1 MPSGI
6 EIHSAES
13 KASPH
18 RAGLPSPQQ
27 LAIWSAIAFGAA
39 LRILLYCKNSSLW
52 LDEALLALNIV
63 RRPLSGMF
71 RPLDYNQGAPVG
83 FLLLE
88 KLVTHAFGNGELSLR
103 LIPLIAGLD
112 SLFLFWKVARLYL
125 RLNAV
130 PVAMALFAL
139 CAPLIL
145 FSSEVKPYST
155 DVAISLVLLWAGKNM
170 TESTLEW
177 RQVLGFGLLGAVA
190 IWFSFPASFVLAGI
204 AAVLVIKAVRQ
215 PRRTRP
221 PRLEIVT
228 LVWAFSFAACYFLL
242 LRGLAHNHELLDF
255 WSAYFVPYPISWNS
269 FTWFAAR
276 FADMFRDPAGLMEAL
291 GLGFFLAGCW
301 SLFRKNEEH
310 EAFGLLTAPILMT
323 MIAAA
328 LRRYPFQGRLLAF
341 LVPSLLLLVAQGAMW
356 IAEKVRKIRAI
367 AFLFVVSLLVQPV
380 LGAADLLRHEPPEDI
395 KPAIQYIREHQ
406 RPGDSWYVYHF
417 ARYQYW
423 YYVPSPAAEEVI
435 IGRDCGSDP
444 ACYASDLDQLRGKSR
459 LWILF
464 SHIWTGSGVNE
475 EEFFLNRL
483 DSMGVRLDQFRSHQA
498 RAYLYDLSGGKE

>member
-63 RRPLSGMF
+63 RRPLRGMF

-88 KLVTHAFGNGELSLR
+88 KLVTHAFGNVDLSLR
-103 LIPLIAGLD
+103 LIPLIAGLA

-228 LVWAFSFAACYFLL
+228 LV
-242 LRGLAHNHELLDF
+242 
-255 WSAYFVPYPISWNS
+255 
-269 FTWFAAR
+269 
-276 FADMFRDPAGLMEAL
+276 
-291 GLGFFLAGCW
+291 
-301 SLFRKNEEH
+301 
-310 EAFGLLTAPILMT
+310 
-323 MIAAA
+323 
-328 LRRYPFQGRLLAF
+328 
-341 LVPSLLLLVAQGAMW
+341 
-356 IAEKVRKIRAI
+356 
-367 AFLFVVSLLVQPV
+367 
-380 LGAADLLRHEPPEDI
+380 
-395 KPAIQYIREHQ
+395 
-406 RPGDSWYVYHF
+406 
-417 ARYQYW
+417 
-423 YYVPSPAAEEVI
+423 
-435 IGRDCGSDP
+435 
-444 ACYASDLDQLRGKSR
+444 
-459 LWILF
+459 
-464 SHIWTGSGVNE
+464 
-475 EEFFLNRL
+475 
-483 DSMGVRLDQFRSHQA
+483 
-498 RAYLYDLSGGKE
+498 